1 MLVHIAIKVFQQ
13 NRLLNLML
21 KIVMFHT
28 AVLSVLNH
36 LKQDRTVLDIFHRFT
51 IQMIA
56 LIRILNLKK
65 N

>member
-1 MLVHIAIKVFQQ
+1 MLAHIVIKVFQPNQ
-13 NRLLNLML
+13 LLNLML

-36 LKQDRTVLDIFHRFT
+36 LKQDRTVLDIFRRFT
-51 IQMIA
+51 ILMIT
-56 LIRILNLKK
+56 LIQILNLKK